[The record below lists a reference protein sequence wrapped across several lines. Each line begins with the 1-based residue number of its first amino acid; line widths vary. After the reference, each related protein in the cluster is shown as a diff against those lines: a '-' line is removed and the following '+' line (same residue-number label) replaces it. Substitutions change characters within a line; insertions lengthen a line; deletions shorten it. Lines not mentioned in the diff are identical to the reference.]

1 MKQDLVCARNVQLV
15 SIANTT
21 QATPSSVLQ
30 VAIVLPAPDTIM
42 NMYVLMAHS
51 VARLDW
57 KTQLHAA
64 NVLVDT
70 IVDRRVSLLLQ
81 GSVSED
87 ISVEEVVLWPHH
99 LRAVILLISM

>member
-15 SIANTT
+15 SIASTT
-21 QATPSSVLQ
+21 QATPSFVPQ
-30 VAIVLPAPDTIM
+30 VVIVLLAPDTIM
-42 NMYVLMAHS
+42 SMYVLTAHS

-64 NVLVDT
+64 NVLVDIT
-70 IVDRRVSLLLQ
+70 VDRRVSLLLQ
-81 GSVSED
+81 ASVSED

-99 LRAVILLISM
+99 LRAVILLTSM